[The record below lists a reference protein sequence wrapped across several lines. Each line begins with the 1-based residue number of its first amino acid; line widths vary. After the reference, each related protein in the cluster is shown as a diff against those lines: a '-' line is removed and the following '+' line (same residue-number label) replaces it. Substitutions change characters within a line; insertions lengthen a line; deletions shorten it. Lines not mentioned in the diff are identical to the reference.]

1 VHNSIFW
8 HEKSRKKQGTPV
20 GFPHAFG
27 AAPPPAT
34 RPLGAAKLIHKSKNR
49 QEQASEDLQP
59 KVVHSRPIGPASWQA
74 ITDLRPNKSS
84 DTGKSMVNWDSDL
97 LTNVPDRLGCVF

>member
-1 VHNSIFW
+1 LRLWIKTVA
-8 HEKSRKKQGTPV
+8 KRQGTPA

-34 RPLGAAKLIHKSKNR
+34 RPLGAAKLIHKSKKTSKHKP
-49 QEQASEDLQP
+49 A
-59 KVVHSRPIGPASWQA
+59 KVYSLKWFLARLSDALSWQA

-84 DTGKSMVNWDSDL
+84 DTGKSMVNWNGDL